1 MPLLIAVFILLLI
14 FLAVYYSEWR
24 AKPNVNEPSIKPH
37 LEDMPICGNC
47 GVLLESDKLKICPD
61 CGRKIQRRE
70 QLITHLESREKQN
83 ELNCYGKI
91 TRRPFIPLNGVKWKK
106 SAGK

>member
-1 MPLLIAVFILLLI
+1 MAEIISPILLTLFYFVLMPLIITVFITFLI

-47 GVLLESDKLKICPD
+47 GALLESDKLKICPD
-61 CGRKIQRRE
+61 CSRKIQRKE

-83 ELNCYGKI
+83 IVMREM
-91 TRRPFIPLNGVKWKK
+91 
-106 SAGK
+106 